1 MNKKTRILGTF
12 ILLIFLSPKSNCQL
26 YIEGYGGG
34 MIGWSDIA
42 HLKTKNTYGINGL
55 KGSFDVPTKQTA
67 STFVGGFKL
76 GLWFD
81 KMGSVKFDGP
91 ECLKH
96 LGFYLDLSFNPLNY
110 NHKIKS
116 VKIRYTEDPS
126 SYKDSHT
133 ARAKIHLS
141 SKGSSETLAFML
153 ALRANYLKT
162 KKIPT
167 GRLQPY
173 LGIGP
178 SVLFTSQK
186 TKLTVYPHTIDD
198 NNFSLILSNPYK
210 IKPKHK
216 CSKADISL
224 SVDAGI
230 RQMLYKNL
238 SLDYSFKYR
247 LAPISFRYQ
256 NDDEP
261 ISIKHRYNLFSF
273 QLGLGYHF

>member
-1 MNKKTRILGTF
+1 MNKQIKIIGIF
-12 ILLIFLSPKSNCQL
+12 ILSIFLNSNVNSQL
-26 YIEGYGGG
+26 YLEGYGGG
-34 MIGWSDIA
+34 MLGFSDVA
-42 HLKTKNTYGINGL
+42 HLKTKNTYGIKGL
-55 KGSFDVPTKQTA
+55 RGSFGVPTKQTV
-67 STFVGGFKL
+67 STFVGGLKL

-81 KMGSVKFDGP
+81 KTGSVRFDGP

-110 NHKIKS
+110 HQKIDS
-116 VKIRYTEDPS
+116 VKIRYTEDPD
-126 SYKDSHT
+126 SYKNSHT

-141 SKGSSETLAFML
+141 SKGSSETVAFML

-167 GRLQPY
+167 GRLQPH

-178 SVLFTSQK
+178 SILFTGQRV
-186 TKLTVYPHTIDD
+186 KLTVYPHSIDD
-198 NNFSLILSNPYK
+198 NNFSLILGKPYK

-224 SVDAGI
+224 SVDAGL
-230 RQMLYKNL
+230 RQMLFKNL

-247 LAPISFRYQ
+247 LAPISFRYH
-256 NDDEP
+256 NEDEP